1 MCEVSQE
8 QERSSHMYII
18 YIMYIYIRITT
29 LDELDHN
36 FMKNSCNIDSIE
48 HIQLA
53 NNKQRLN
60 LPLQPPKLLVA
71 NSVWQY
77 IGLALQA
84 QIICMSML
92 WKNHLDTQG
101 AENERFKAAWW
112 FQPLWKNISQLG

>member
-1 MCEVSQE
+1 MNW
-8 QERSSHMYII
+8 IN
-18 YIMYIYIRITT
+18 
-29 LDELDHN
+29 N

-112 FQPLWKNISQLG
+112 FQPLCKKISQLG